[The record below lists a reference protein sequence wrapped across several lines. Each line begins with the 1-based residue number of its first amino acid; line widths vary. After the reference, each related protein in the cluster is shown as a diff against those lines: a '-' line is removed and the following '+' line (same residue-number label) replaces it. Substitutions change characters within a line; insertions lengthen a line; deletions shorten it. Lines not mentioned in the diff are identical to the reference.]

1 MMRLLRYLTVFSH
14 EEESSSGKAGSDEA
28 ECSIVAA
35 NLQMVHLLERSEP
48 PMSRMRRTAPV
59 SENLSAMGEGF
70 CVRGKCL
77 PTLRTL
83 PVSSLEPICERTQL
97 GLARHLRYLKQ

>member
-1 MMRLLRYLTVFSH
+1 MMRLLRYLSVFSH

-35 NLQMVHLLERSEP
+35 NLQMVHLLEQSEP
-48 PMSRMRRTAPV
+48 PMPRMRRTAPV

-70 CVRGKCL
+70 CGRGKC
-77 PTLRTL
+77 R